1 MRNDIKTPIILPVSK
16 VEQPI
21 GEFYVGT
28 MDARTLTKISYT
40 EIRAFIEGTQDKI
53 AGIQRERSQKRIE
66 EIKKY
71 VNLDYATFPTSII
84 IAVAPEC
91 TRLVNYDPEMT
102 QDEAQKFFEKEED
115 EIDENAH
122 VFNLLLSSFGDDNEG
137 EEENSENDDQDE
149 EETTYI
155 PVEKIAF
162 IIDGQHRVAGLE
174 GLDDDKE
181 FDVNISVFVG
191 ASEADKAE
199 IFARVNQA
207 QTKVNQ
213 SLVVDLASYYEERG
227 PVKFAHEV
235 VLAMNSDDEGPL
247 HDKVKRLGKADPGK
261 GRVQTLAQ
269 ATVVKP
275 IVDYITA
282 DPEAERNKRYKGI
295 FGSRRK
301 PDAWQKFIFQPF
313 YDKEDDDGLFLCL
326 TNYFGAVKAR
336 WPDVWDDAPAGTVLN
351 RTTGYAALMKFL
363 RPVYLHHCHEPGQI
377 LTRADCDKVFREIMI
392 DAEDINREEYLPG
405 SSGIGKLYREMMGY
419 MDWKP

>member
-40 EIRAFIEGTQDKI
+40 EIRAFIEGKQDKI
-53 AGIQRERSQKRIE
+53 AGIQRERSPKRIE

-91 TRLVNYDPEMT
+91 TRLVDYDPDMT
-102 QDEAQKFFEKEED
+102 QEEAQEFFESEEE

-122 VFNLLLSSFGDDNEG
+122 VFNLLLSSYGEPPEDSEDDEDD
-137 EEENSENDDQDE
+137 ESEDAQGS
-149 EETTYI
+149 YI

-174 GLDDDKE
+174 GLDDDKD

-235 VLAMNSDDEGPL
+235 VLAMNSDEDGPL

-275 IVDYITA
+275 IVDYITS
-282 DPEAERNKRYKGI
+282 DPETERNKKYRGGF

-301 PDAWQKFIFQPF
+301 PDAWRKFIFQPF
-313 YDKEDDDGLFLCL
+313 YDEEDDAGMFLCL

-336 WPDVWDDAPAGTVLN
+336 WPEVWDDAPAGTVLN

-363 RPVYLHHCHEPGQI
+363 RPVYLHHCTEPGQI
-377 LTRADCDKVFREIMI
+377 LTRKDCDKVFAQIDI

-405 SSGIGKLYREMMGY
+405 SSGIGKLYREMMGF

>member
-1 MRNDIKTPIILPVSK
+1 VRNEIKAPIILPVSK
-16 VEQPI
+16 VQQPI

-28 MDARTLTKISYT
+28 MDARTLTRISYT
-40 EIRAFIEGTQDKI
+40 EIRAFIEGTQDTI
-53 AGIQRERSQKRIE
+53 AGIQRERSQKRID
-66 EIKKY
+66 EIRKY

-91 TRLVNYDPEMT
+91 TRLVNHDPDMT
-102 QDEAQKFFEKEED
+102 QEEAQKFFETEEE
-115 EIDENAH
+115 EIDGNAH
-122 VFNLLLSSFGDDNEG
+122 VFNLLLNSYGEEDNEA
-137 EEENSENDDQDE
+137 EDSEDDGGK
-149 EETTYI
+149 TTYI

-174 GLDDDKE
+174 GLEDDRE

-199 IFARVNQA
+199 IFARVNQS

-235 VLAMNSDDEGPL
+235 VLAMNSDKDGPL

-261 GRVQTLAQ
+261 GRIQTLAQ
-269 ATVVKP
+269 ATVAKP
-275 IVDYITA
+275 LVDYITS
-282 DPEAERNKRYKGI
+282 DPEAERNKRYRGI

-301 PDAWQKFIFQPF
+301 PDAWRKFIFQPF
-313 YDKEDDDGLFLCL
+313 YDEEDDGGMFLCL

-336 WPDVWDDAPAGTVLN
+336 WPEVWDDAPAGTVLN

-363 RPVYLHHCHEPGQI
+363 RPVYLHYCNEPGQI
-377 LTRADCDKVFREIMI
+377 LTRKDCDEVFARIDI
-392 DAEDINREEYLPG
+392 DAKDINREVYLPG
-405 SSGIGKLYREMMGY
+405 SSGVGKLYREMMDY
-419 MDWKP
+419 IDWKP

>member
-21 GEFYVGT
+21 GEFYVGR

-53 AGIQRERSQKRIE
+53 AGIQRERSQKRID

-91 TRLVNYDPEMT
+91 SRLVSFDPNMT
-102 QDEAQKFFEKEED
+102 PEEAADVFEDADEQ
-115 EIDENAH
+115 EIDDDDK
-122 VFNLLLSSFGDDNEG
+122 VFNLLLNSYGDE
-137 EEENSENDDQDE
+137 DDED
-149 EETTYI
+149 YI
-155 PVEKIAF
+155 PAEKIAF

-174 GLDDDKE
+174 GLEDDKD

-235 VLAMNSDDEGPL
+235 VLAMNSDEDGPL

-261 GRVQTLAQ
+261 GRIQTLAQ

-275 IVDYITA
+275 IVDYITS
-282 DPEAERNKRYKGI
+282 DPETERNKKYRGGF

-313 YDKEDDDGLFLCL
+313 YDKEDDAGMFLCL

-336 WPDVWDDAPAGTVLN
+336 WPEVWDDAPAGTVLN

-363 RPVYLHHCHEPGQI
+363 RPVYLHHCSEPGQI
-377 LTRADCDKVFREIMI
+377 LTRKDCDKVFSQIDI

-405 SSGIGKLYREMMGY
+405 SSGIGKLYREMMGD
-419 MDWKP
+419 MGWET